1 MDLKKSEILQ
11 RKHFF
16 LLLAAV
22 VAGILFFAIY
32 PKENPTSALK
42 NRLDRNQ
49 IIAQTHEFLDT
60 QHLPYDELKTRAQF
74 KTNATLLDSLDKDFS
89 RSQIRSLMISG
100 KLQNLP
106 VYYWDVEWF
115 RPNASFSSGNN
126 TQSSSSDR
134 PEGQTVY
141 KFNLTANGKIWVFK
155 GEKERTE
162 PGSKSDRQALAYALA
177 TNDSTR
183 QAIKV
188 MLEAIPDTVLKHK
201 FIWDLNNQIRHFGHL
216 HDVPEQLSKISA
228 SLSNRIPLLINRKL
242 AERLAL
248 YQLKKELPWFN
259 KARIDTLY
267 TVPGSD
273 GIVARVR
280 VAAQQKIAGQSIAA
294 NVDLTTSGGL
304 VRLETKFNSEPE
316 PTSGTRTFP
325 SISTFITIAVYVF
338 LFIFFVYVFIRRIDE
353 RRFDTRN
360 SIADGVLGWFLL
372 VSASIT
378 QQLIN
383 YYPGVGYQ
391 FYLMILLGV
400 VASGFIGAIGLFVV
414 SGTAESIG
422 RQYVPL
428 KLETLSLARRGYL
441 RNRPM
446 GLVLF
451 RGVSFGLILC
461 GITTLLL
468 FAFPHITLTQNDA
481 RLVFL
486 TDQSYLPFVHII
498 GNSGYSAILVSFMV
512 FLGLGSY
519 VYSTKPKP
527 WVFFLVT
534 AVLLAFLSIV
544 PFDLNI
550 VDQWILSFLIGL
562 VVAFIYWQFD
572 LLTVIVSSFTYFA
585 LWKTSTG
592 WMIPNSPDLTS
603 TIVIWLILAGV
614 LLMGLW
620 SMYSSQSMEDLPK
633 YVPKYI
639 EEFTQKQRMQHELEL
654 ARSVQLNFLPNAQPS
669 MNGVD
674 IVSRCI
680 SAYETGGDY
689 YDFIKRKDGSLGF
702 VIADVSGKGIK
713 AAFYMTLLKGYLQ
726 CLAHQFDSP
735 SALLTEV
742 NKLFRDNV
750 DRGIFVSMI
759 YGILNP
765 SAKELVFARAG
776 HNPLIFKSDVDAKSQ
791 VLRPEGLAIGMADTE
806 AFKQNICDT
815 SLHLSTGNLISV
827 YTDGFTEAMNHSKT
841 LFGDDRLV
849 DIIDRSYA
857 YPTQTILD
865 HIVQEVTQFSNGA
878 AQHDD
883 MTMILMKMT

>member
-1 MDLKKSEILQ
+1 MDIRKSEILQ
-11 RKHFF
+11 KKHLL
-16 LLLAAV
+16 LLLAAI
-22 VAGILFFAIY
+22 VAAIIFFVIY

-42 NRLDRNQ
+42 NRLDRNKVL
-49 IIAQTHEFLDT
+49 AQTREFLDT
-60 QHLPYDELKTRAQF
+60 QHLPYGELKTRIQF
-74 KTNATLLDSLDKDFS
+74 KTNTILLDSLSKNYS
-89 RSQIRSLMISG
+89 RSQIRSLMDSG

-115 RPNASFSSGNN
+115 RPNASFSSGGN
-126 TQSSSSDR
+126 TQSSDR
-134 PEGQTVY
+134 PEGQIVY
-141 KFNLTANGKIWVFK
+141 TFNLTSNGKIWLFNR
-155 GEKERTE
+155 EKNHSES
-162 PGSKSDRQALAYALA
+162 GLKSDRKALAYALS

-183 QAIKV
+183 QAINV
-188 MLEAIPDTVLKHK
+188 MLETIPDTVLEHK

-216 HDVPEQLSKISA
+216 HDVPQQLSKLGA

-242 AERLAL
+242 AEKLAL
-248 YQLKKELPWFN
+248 YQLQNELPWFGN
-259 KARIDTLY
+259 SRIDTLY

-273 GIVARVR
+273 GMVARVR
-280 VAAQQKIAGQSIAA
+280 IAAQQKIAGQSIAA
-294 NVDLTTSGGL
+294 NVDLTTAGGL

-316 PTSGTRTFP
+316 PTSGSRTFP
-325 SISTFITIAVYVF
+325 SISAFVTIAVYVF
-338 LFIFFVYVFIRRIDE
+338 LFIFFVYVFIRRIDA

-360 SIADGVLGWFLL
+360 SITDGVLGWFLL
-372 VSASIT
+372 VSANIT
-378 QQLIN
+378 QQLVN

-400 VASGFIGAIGLFVV
+400 IASGFIGAIGLFVV
-414 SGTAESIG
+414 SGTAESIA

-428 KLETLSLARRGYL
+428 KLETLSLVRRGYL

-468 FAFPHITLTQNDA
+468 FAFPHVTLTQNDA

-486 TDQSYLPFVHII
+486 TDQSYLPFINII
-498 GNSGYSAILVSFMV
+498 GNSGYSVILIGFMV

-534 AVLLAFLSIV
+534 AVLLAFLSV
-544 PFDLNI
+544 APFDLNL
-550 VDQWILSFLIGL
+550 VNQWILSFLIGL
-562 VVAFIYWQFD
+562 FIAFIYWRFD

-592 WMIPNSPDLTS
+592 WVIPHSPDLAS
-603 TIVIWLILAGV
+603 AIVIWLILAGV
-614 LLMGLW
+614 LLVGLW
-620 SMYSSQSMEDLPK
+620 SMYSSEDLEDLPK

-639 EEFTQKQRMQHELEL
+639 EELSQKQRMQHELEL
-654 ARSVQLNFLPNAQPS
+654 ARSVQLNFLPHEQPCLK
-669 MNGVD
+669 GAD
-674 IVSRCI
+674 IVSQCI

-689 YDFIKRKDGSLGF
+689 YDFIERKDGSLGF

-726 CLAHQFDSP
+726 CLAHQYDSP

-742 NKLFRDNV
+742 NSLFRDNV

-759 YGILNP
+759 YGIINP
-765 SAKELVFARAG
+765 VANRLVFARAG
-776 HNPLIFKSDVDAKSQ
+776 HNPLIFKSDTNTRSK
-791 VLRPEGLAIGMADTE
+791 VLRPEGLAIGMADSDT
-806 AFKQNICDT
+806 FKENIKDIT
-815 SLHLSTGNLISV
+815 LHLNPGNLISV
-827 YTDGFTEAMNHSKT
+827 YTDGFTEAMNHSKS

-849 DIIDRSYA
+849 DIIDDSSSL
-857 YPTQTILD
+857 PTQAILD
-865 HIVQEVTQFSNGA
+865 RIVQEVNRFSNGA
-878 AQHDD
+878 DQHDD
-883 MTMILMKMT
+883 MTMILMKMKQA